1 MKWNVSDIKHQVA
14 VILQILL
21 KLLEL
26 PQPHCLSIYY
36 ICTRKKKST
45 GQRHPNTSDKKKLPY
60 KVFIHENE
68 NNHWCIVC
76 QKGPNQI
83 KFETTSKQDFDHQN
97 FPTPVKL
104 IKKNGEDFF
113 EI

>member
-1 MKWNVSDIKHQVA
+1 M
-14 VILQILL
+14 
-21 KLLEL
+21 
-26 PQPHCLSIYY
+26 
-36 ICTRKKKST
+36 
-45 GQRHPNTSDKKKLPY
+45 
-60 KVFIHENE
+60 FINENA

-76 QKGPNQI
+76 QKGLNQI

-97 FPTPVKL
+97 FPTPVNL